1 VDDRLYFLLA
11 LLAATVAFW
20 LVGSP
25 ERPAVLDPLLRGAN
39 VLAVAVVVLAAL
51 LFAAGFLT
59 ARREA

>member
-1 VDDRLYFLLA
+1 MEDRLYFLLA
-11 LLAATVAFW
+11 LLAAIVAFW

-25 ERPAVLDPLLRGAN
+25 ERPAILDPLLHDAN
-39 VLAVAVVVLAAL
+39 VLVVAIVVLAAL